1 MLTLLIINSLLSPT
15 FLDFQKQTIIKQNFG
30 GLTRCFLV
38 NAKGKNLFTFSVM
51 DARGKRAEHKSV
63 RVALC
68 AAESNFSFL
77 SAL

>member
-1 MLTLLIINSLLSPT
+1 M
-15 FLDFQKQTIIKQNFG
+15 
-30 GLTRCFLV
+30 V

-51 DARGKRAEHKSV
+51 DARGKRAEHKGV